1 MSASSLQNIRKVLV
15 IWTIFWI
22 ALLQRKVTIQTKMA
36 VAIQKIVKFLFNDKP
51 EKQRENTIRSSY
63 EYMEKNIR
71 QSKKASVREN
81 MYRRLRKKLR
91 QLHVLG
97 IHNHVDECSMWKIMV
112 LQMAMTLIN
121 NLISRKCWVFF
132 FFSFKR
138 TKNPLLG
145 KMQFSEMKKISW

>member
-1 MSASSLQNIRKVLV
+1 
-15 IWTIFWI
+15 
-22 ALLQRKVTIQTKMA
+22 MA

-121 NLISRKCWVFF
+121 NLISRKCWGFF

-138 TKNPLLG
+138 TKKSPSGQNAVFRNEENFLVKVLFPRDLFVFYPLNLLLP
-145 KMQFSEMKKISW
+145 